1 MFCGVYCIL
10 KLTGTVPKYEQSLI
24 GATRLRPFVF
34 SGDTFTMAAQVHGFQ
49 TEVAK
54 LLDLLANSLYS
65 NKEVFLRELIS
76 NASDAL
82 DKLHFLSLTDQKL
95 LGDDPILRIRVKA
108 DKDAGTLTISDNG
121 IGMTVEE
128 VQEHL
133 GTIAK
138 SGTDEFF
145 KSLSGDAAKDSQL
158 IGRFGVGFYSAFIVA
173 DKVTVYS
180 RSAKAAQN
188 EGVCWESEGLGTYTA
203 ERIDRKERG
212 TDIVLHL
219 KADAQKFLD
228 AWVLETAITKY
239 SDHIAVPVYLWKEK
253 TAETPKEGEKPA
265 APVFEWVQ
273 VNDAKALWTI
283 APRDVKD
290 EQYKEFYRHLTHAYD
305 DPLVWSHNKVEGELE
320 YTSLLYIPTEAPWDL
335 FNRDAEHGLKLFV
348 QRVFI
353 MDEAEQFLPHYL
365 RFVRGLVDTNDLP
378 LNVSREMLQE
388 TAVTQKLKKA
398 LTHRVLTML
407 EKLAKDDPAKY
418 AAFWKTFGRVLKEGP
433 VEDPANRGTL
443 MKLMRFAST
452 KAGTGSED
460 VSLADYVARMP
471 KGQDKIYYLVATSR
485 QTAETSPYLE
495 ELKKKGIEVL
505 LMWERIDEW
514 LMGNLF
520 EYEGKAFVSVT
531 SSDLELG
538 ELADKKD
545 EAKEKEAAEKAKPL
559 VERFKKALGDK
570 VVDVRAATRLTD
582 SPSCVVAENG
592 AFISAQMRRMFEAA
606 GQPVPQAR
614 YILEVNVNHPL
625 VQKAAAGDDA
635 AFERWAK
642 VILDQ
647 AVLAEQGTLA
657 DPNGFIREMNA
668 LLAS

>member
-1 MFCGVYCIL
+1 
-10 KLTGTVPKYEQSLI
+10 
-24 GATRLRPFVF
+24 
-34 SGDTFTMAAQVHGFQ
+34 MAAQVHGFQ

-95 LGDDPILRIRVKA
+95 LGDDPILRIRVKT

-128 VQEHL
+128 AQEHL

-158 IGRFGVGFYSAFIVA
+158 IGRFGVGFYSSFIVA

-265 APVFEWVQ
+265 VPVFEWVQ

-283 APRDVKD
+283 TPRDVKD
-290 EQYKEFYRHLTHAYD
+290 EQYKEFYKHLTHAYD

-592 AFISAQMRRMFEAA
+592 SFISAQMRRMFEAA

>member
-1 MFCGVYCIL
+1 
-10 KLTGTVPKYEQSLI
+10 
-24 GATRLRPFVF
+24 
-34 SGDTFTMAAQVHGFQ
+34 MAAQLHGFQ

-128 VQEHL
+128 AQEHL

-283 APRDVKD
+283 NPRDVKD

-460 VSLADYVARMP
+460 VSLADYVARMS

-559 VERFKKALGDK
+559 VERFKKALGNK

-592 AFISAQMRRMFEAA
+592 SFISAQMRRMFEAA
-606 GQPVPQAR
+606 GQPVPEAR

-635 AFERWAK
+635 AFERWTK

>member
-1 MFCGVYCIL
+1 
-10 KLTGTVPKYEQSLI
+10 
-24 GATRLRPFVF
+24 
-34 SGDTFTMAAQVHGFQ
+34 MAAQVHGFQ

-128 VQEHL
+128 AQEHL

-290 EQYKEFYRHLTHAYD
+290 EQYKEFYKHLTHAYD

-485 QTAETSPYLE
+485 QTAETSPHLE
-495 ELKKKGIEVL
+495 EFKKKGIEVL

-592 AFISAQMRRMFEAA
+592 SFISAQMRRMFEAA

>member
-1 MFCGVYCIL
+1 
-10 KLTGTVPKYEQSLI
+10 
-24 GATRLRPFVF
+24 
-34 SGDTFTMAAQVHGFQ
+34 MAAQLHGFQ

-128 VQEHL
+128 AQEHL

-180 RSAKAAQN
+180 RSAKATQN

-592 AFISAQMRRMFEAA
+592 SFISAQMRRMFEAA
-606 GQPVPQAR
+606 GQPVPEAR

>member
-1 MFCGVYCIL
+1 
-10 KLTGTVPKYEQSLI
+10 
-24 GATRLRPFVF
+24 
-34 SGDTFTMAAQVHGFQ
+34 MAAQLHGFQ

-128 VQEHL
+128 AQEHL

-228 AWVLETAITKY
+228 AWILETAITKY

-283 APRDVKD
+283 NPRDVKD

-559 VERFKKALGDK
+559 VERFKKALGNK

-592 AFISAQMRRMFEAA
+592 SFISAQMRRMFEAA
-606 GQPVPQAR
+606 GQPVPEAR

-647 AVLAEQGTLA
+647 AVLAEQGTLG

>member
-1 MFCGVYCIL
+1 
-10 KLTGTVPKYEQSLI
+10 
-24 GATRLRPFVF
+24 
-34 SGDTFTMAAQVHGFQ
+34 MAAQVHGFQ

-65 NKEVFLRELIS
+65 NKVVFLRELIS

-95 LGDDPILRIRVKA
+95 LGDDPILRIRVKT

-128 VQEHL
+128 AQEHL

-158 IGRFGVGFYSAFIVA
+158 IGRFGVGFYSSFIVA

-265 APVFEWVQ
+265 VPVFEWVQ

-290 EQYKEFYRHLTHAYD
+290 EQYKEFYKHLTHAYD

-592 AFISAQMRRMFEAA
+592 SFISAQMRRMFEAA
-606 GQPVPQAR
+606 GQPVPEAR

>member
-1 MFCGVYCIL
+1 
-10 KLTGTVPKYEQSLI
+10 
-24 GATRLRPFVF
+24 
-34 SGDTFTMAAQVHGFQ
+34 MAAQVHGFQ

-95 LGDDPILRIRVKA
+95 LGDDPILRIRVKT

-128 VQEHL
+128 AQEHL

-158 IGRFGVGFYSAFIVA
+158 IGRFGVGFYSSFIVA

-273 VNDAKALWTI
+273 VNDTKALWTI

-290 EQYKEFYRHLTHAYD
+290 EQYKEFYKHLTHAYD

-592 AFISAQMRRMFEAA
+592 LFISAQMRRMFEAA

-635 AFERWAK
+635 AFVRWAK

>member
-1 MFCGVYCIL
+1 
-10 KLTGTVPKYEQSLI
+10 
-24 GATRLRPFVF
+24 
-34 SGDTFTMAAQVHGFQ
+34 MAAQVHGFQ

-95 LGDDPILRIRVKA
+95 LGDDPILRIRVKT

-128 VQEHL
+128 AQEHL

-158 IGRFGVGFYSAFIVA
+158 IGRFGVGFYSSFIVA

-265 APVFEWVQ
+265 APEFEWVQ

-290 EQYKEFYRHLTHAYD
+290 EQYKEFYKHLTHAYD

-485 QTAETSPYLE
+485 QTVETSPYLE

-592 AFISAQMRRMFEAA
+592 SFISAQMRRMFEAA

>member
-1 MFCGVYCIL
+1 
-10 KLTGTVPKYEQSLI
+10 
-24 GATRLRPFVF
+24 
-34 SGDTFTMAAQVHGFQ
+34 MAAQLHGFQ

-128 VQEHL
+128 AQEHL

-283 APRDVKD
+283 NPRDVKD

-305 DPLVWSHNKVEGELE
+305 DPLVRSHNKVEGELE

-592 AFISAQMRRMFEAA
+592 SFISAQMRRMFEAA
-606 GQPVPQAR
+606 GQPVPEAR

>member
-1 MFCGVYCIL
+1 
-10 KLTGTVPKYEQSLI
+10 
-24 GATRLRPFVF
+24 
-34 SGDTFTMAAQVHGFQ
+34 MAAQVHGFQ

-95 LGDDPILRIRVKA
+95 LGDDPILRIRVKT

-128 VQEHL
+128 AQEHL

-158 IGRFGVGFYSAFIVA
+158 IGRFGVGFYSSFIVA

-265 APVFEWVQ
+265 VPVFEWVQ

-290 EQYKEFYRHLTHAYD
+290 EQYKEFYKHLTHAYD

-443 MKLMRFAST
+443 KKLMRFAST

-592 AFISAQMRRMFEAA
+592 SFISAQMRRMFEAA

>member
-1 MFCGVYCIL
+1 
-10 KLTGTVPKYEQSLI
+10 
-24 GATRLRPFVF
+24 
-34 SGDTFTMAAQVHGFQ
+34 MAAQVHGFQ

-95 LGDDPILRIRVKA
+95 LGDDPILRIRVKT

-128 VQEHL
+128 AQEHL

-265 APVFEWVQ
+265 VPVLEWVQ

-290 EQYKEFYRHLTHAYD
+290 EQYKEFYKHLTHAYD

-485 QTAETSPYLE
+485 QTAETSPHLE
-495 ELKKKGIEVL
+495 EFKKKGIEVL

-592 AFISAQMRRMFEAA
+592 SFISAQMRRMFEAA

>member
-1 MFCGVYCIL
+1 
-10 KLTGTVPKYEQSLI
+10 
-24 GATRLRPFVF
+24 
-34 SGDTFTMAAQVHGFQ
+34 MAAQLHGFQ

-128 VQEHL
+128 AQEHL

-138 SGTDEFF
+138 SGTNEFF

-283 APRDVKD
+283 NPRDVKD

-452 KAGTGSED
+452 KASTGSED

-592 AFISAQMRRMFEAA
+592 SFISAQMRRMFEAA

>member
-1 MFCGVYCIL
+1 
-10 KLTGTVPKYEQSLI
+10 
-24 GATRLRPFVF
+24 
-34 SGDTFTMAAQVHGFQ
+34 MAAQVHGFQ

-95 LGDDPILRIRVKA
+95 LGDDPTLRIRVKA

-128 VQEHL
+128 AQEHL

-158 IGRFGVGFYSAFIVA
+158 IGRFGVGFYSSFIVA

-290 EQYKEFYRHLTHAYD
+290 EQYKEFYKHLTHAYD

-592 AFISAQMRRMFEAA
+592 SFISAQMRRMFEAA

>member
-1 MFCGVYCIL
+1 
-10 KLTGTVPKYEQSLI
+10 
-24 GATRLRPFVF
+24 
-34 SGDTFTMAAQVHGFQ
+34 MAAQVHGFQ

-128 VQEHL
+128 AQEHL

-265 APVFEWVQ
+265 APEFEWVQ

-290 EQYKEFYRHLTHAYD
+290 EQYKEFYKHLTHAYD

-460 VSLADYVARMP
+460 VSLTDYVARMP

-592 AFISAQMRRMFEAA
+592 SFISAQMRRMFEAA

>member
-1 MFCGVYCIL
+1 
-10 KLTGTVPKYEQSLI
+10 
-24 GATRLRPFVF
+24 
-34 SGDTFTMAAQVHGFQ
+34 MAAQVHGFQ

-95 LGDDPILRIRVKA
+95 LGDDPILRIRVKT

-128 VQEHL
+128 AQEHL

-283 APRDVKD
+283 NPRDVKD

-559 VERFKKALGDK
+559 VERFKKALGNK

-592 AFISAQMRRMFEAA
+592 SFISAQMRRMFEAA
-606 GQPVPQAR
+606 GQPVPEAR

>member
-1 MFCGVYCIL
+1 
-10 KLTGTVPKYEQSLI
+10 
-24 GATRLRPFVF
+24 
-34 SGDTFTMAAQVHGFQ
+34 MAAQVHGFQ

-128 VQEHL
+128 AQEHL

-158 IGRFGVGFYSAFIVA
+158 IGRFGVGFYSSFIVA

-203 ERIDRKERG
+203 ERIDLKERG

-265 APVFEWVQ
+265 APEFEWVQ

-290 EQYKEFYRHLTHAYD
+290 EQYKEFYKHLTHAYD

-592 AFISAQMRRMFEAA
+592 SFISAQMRRMFEAA

>member
-1 MFCGVYCIL
+1 
-10 KLTGTVPKYEQSLI
+10 
-24 GATRLRPFVF
+24 
-34 SGDTFTMAAQVHGFQ
+34 MAAQLHGFQ

-128 VQEHL
+128 AQEHL

-283 APRDVKD
+283 NPRDVKD

-460 VSLADYVARMP
+460 VSLADYVARMS

-559 VERFKKALGDK
+559 VERFKKALGNK

-592 AFISAQMRRMFEAA
+592 SFISAQMRRMFEAA
-606 GQPVPQAR
+606 GQPVPEAR

>member
-1 MFCGVYCIL
+1 
-10 KLTGTVPKYEQSLI
+10 
-24 GATRLRPFVF
+24 
-34 SGDTFTMAAQVHGFQ
+34 MAAQLHGFQ

-128 VQEHL
+128 AQEHL

-283 APRDVKD
+283 NPRDVKD

-559 VERFKKALGDK
+559 VERFKKALGNK

-606 GQPVPQAR
+606 GQPVPEAR

>member
-1 MFCGVYCIL
+1 
-10 KLTGTVPKYEQSLI
+10 
-24 GATRLRPFVF
+24 
-34 SGDTFTMAAQVHGFQ
+34 MAAQVHGFQ

-95 LGDDPILRIRVKA
+95 LGDDPILRIRVKT

-128 VQEHL
+128 AQEHL

-158 IGRFGVGFYSAFIVA
+158 IGRFGVGFYSSFIVA

-265 APVFEWVQ
+265 VPVFEWVQ

-290 EQYKEFYRHLTHAYD
+290 EQYKEFYKHLTHAYD

-531 SSDLELG
+531 SSDLELR

-592 AFISAQMRRMFEAA
+592 SFISAQMRRMFEAA

>member
-1 MFCGVYCIL
+1 
-10 KLTGTVPKYEQSLI
+10 
-24 GATRLRPFVF
+24 
-34 SGDTFTMAAQVHGFQ
+34 MAAQVHGFQ

-95 LGDDPILRIRVKA
+95 LGDDPILRIRVKT

-128 VQEHL
+128 AQEHL

-253 TAETPKEGEKPA
+253 TAETPKEGEKTA
-265 APVFEWVQ
+265 APEFEWVQ

-290 EQYKEFYRHLTHAYD
+290 EQYKEFYKHLTHAYD

-592 AFISAQMRRMFEAA
+592 SFISAQMRRMFEAA

-635 AFERWAK
+635 PFERWAK

>member
-1 MFCGVYCIL
+1 
-10 KLTGTVPKYEQSLI
+10 
-24 GATRLRPFVF
+24 
-34 SGDTFTMAAQVHGFQ
+34 MAAQLHGFQ

-128 VQEHL
+128 AQEHL

-265 APVFEWVQ
+265 APEFEWVQ

-283 APRDVKD
+283 NPRDVKD

-305 DPLVWSHNKVEGELE
+305 DPLIWSHNKVEGELE

-592 AFISAQMRRMFEAA
+592 SFISAQMRRMFEAA

>member
-1 MFCGVYCIL
+1 
-10 KLTGTVPKYEQSLI
+10 
-24 GATRLRPFVF
+24 
-34 SGDTFTMAAQVHGFQ
+34 MAAQLHGFQ

-128 VQEHL
+128 AQEHL

-283 APRDVKD
+283 NPRDVKD

-452 KAGTGSED
+452 KAGTGSEN

-471 KGQDKIYYLVATSR
+471 KGQEKIYYLVATSR

-559 VERFKKALGDK
+559 VERFKKALGNK

-606 GQPVPQAR
+606 GQPVPEAR

>member
-1 MFCGVYCIL
+1 
-10 KLTGTVPKYEQSLI
+10 
-24 GATRLRPFVF
+24 
-34 SGDTFTMAAQVHGFQ
+34 MAAQVHGFQ

-128 VQEHL
+128 AQEHL

-265 APVFEWVQ
+265 APEFEWVQ

-290 EQYKEFYRHLTHAYD
+290 EQYKEFYKHLTHAYD

-592 AFISAQMRRMFEAA
+592 SFISAQMRRMFEAA

-635 AFERWAK
+635 AFERWAQ

>member
-1 MFCGVYCIL
+1 
-10 KLTGTVPKYEQSLI
+10 
-24 GATRLRPFVF
+24 
-34 SGDTFTMAAQVHGFQ
+34 MAAQVHGFQ

-95 LGDDPILRIRVKA
+95 LGDDPILRIRVKT

-128 VQEHL
+128 AQEHL

-158 IGRFGVGFYSAFIVA
+158 IGRFGVGFYSSFIVA

-290 EQYKEFYRHLTHAYD
+290 EQYKEFYKHLTHAYD

-418 AAFWKTFGRVLKEGP
+418 AAFWKTFGHVLKEGP

-592 AFISAQMRRMFEAA
+592 SFISAQMRRMFEAA

>member
-1 MFCGVYCIL
+1 
-10 KLTGTVPKYEQSLI
+10 
-24 GATRLRPFVF
+24 
-34 SGDTFTMAAQVHGFQ
+34 MAAQVHGFQ

-128 VQEHL
+128 AQEHL

-212 TDIVLHL
+212 TDVVLHL

-265 APVFEWVQ
+265 APEFEWVQ

-290 EQYKEFYRHLTHAYD
+290 EQYKEFYKHLTHAYD

-592 AFISAQMRRMFEAA
+592 SFISAQMRRMFEAA

>member
-1 MFCGVYCIL
+1 
-10 KLTGTVPKYEQSLI
+10 
-24 GATRLRPFVF
+24 
-34 SGDTFTMAAQVHGFQ
+34 MAAQVHGFQ

-128 VQEHL
+128 AQEHL

-158 IGRFGVGFYSAFIVA
+158 IGRFGVGFYSSFIVA

-290 EQYKEFYRHLTHAYD
+290 EQYKEFYKHLTHAYD

-485 QTAETSPYLE
+485 QTAETSPHLE
-495 ELKKKGIEVL
+495 EFKKKGIEVL

-592 AFISAQMRRMFEAA
+592 SFISAQMRRMFEAA

>member
-1 MFCGVYCIL
+1 
-10 KLTGTVPKYEQSLI
+10 
-24 GATRLRPFVF
+24 
-34 SGDTFTMAAQVHGFQ
+34 MAAQVHGFQ

-128 VQEHL
+128 AQEHL

-212 TDIVLHL
+212 TDVVLHL

-228 AWVLETAITKY
+228 AWVLETAITQY

-265 APVFEWVQ
+265 APEFEWVQ

-290 EQYKEFYRHLTHAYD
+290 EQYKEFYKHLTHAYD

-592 AFISAQMRRMFEAA
+592 SFISAQMRRMFEAA

>member
-1 MFCGVYCIL
+1 
-10 KLTGTVPKYEQSLI
+10 
-24 GATRLRPFVF
+24 
-34 SGDTFTMAAQVHGFQ
+34 MAAQVHGFQ

-95 LGDDPILRIRVKA
+95 LGDDPILRIRVKT

-128 VQEHL
+128 AQEHL

-158 IGRFGVGFYSAFIVA
+158 IGRFGVGFYSSFIVA

-265 APVFEWVQ
+265 VPVFEWVQ

-290 EQYKEFYRHLTHAYD
+290 EQYKEFYKHLTHAYD

-348 QRVFI
+348 QLVFI
-353 MDEAEQFLPHYL
+353 MDEDEQFLPHYL

-592 AFISAQMRRMFEAA
+592 SFISAQMRRMFEAA

>member
-1 MFCGVYCIL
+1 
-10 KLTGTVPKYEQSLI
+10 
-24 GATRLRPFVF
+24 
-34 SGDTFTMAAQVHGFQ
+34 MAAQVHGFQ

-95 LGDDPILRIRVKA
+95 LGDDPILRIRVKT

-128 VQEHL
+128 AQEHL

-265 APVFEWVQ
+265 VPVFEWVQ

-290 EQYKEFYRHLTHAYD
+290 EQYKEFYKHLTHAYD

-538 ELADKKD
+538 ELADNKD

-592 AFISAQMRRMFEAA
+592 SFISAQMRRMFEAA

>member
-1 MFCGVYCIL
+1 
-10 KLTGTVPKYEQSLI
+10 
-24 GATRLRPFVF
+24 
-34 SGDTFTMAAQVHGFQ
+34 MAAQLHGFQ

-95 LGDDPILRIRVKA
+95 LGDDPILRIRVKT

-128 VQEHL
+128 AQEHL

-158 IGRFGVGFYSAFIVA
+158 IGRFGVGFYSSFIVA

-265 APVFEWVQ
+265 VPVFEWVQ

-290 EQYKEFYRHLTHAYD
+290 EQYKEFYKHLTHAYD

-388 TAVTQKLKKA
+388 TAVTQNLKKA

-559 VERFKKALGDK
+559 VERFKKALGNK

-592 AFISAQMRRMFEAA
+592 SFISAQMRRMFEAA
-606 GQPVPQAR
+606 GQPVPEAR

>member
-1 MFCGVYCIL
+1 
-10 KLTGTVPKYEQSLI
+10 
-24 GATRLRPFVF
+24 
-34 SGDTFTMAAQVHGFQ
+34 MAAQLHGFQ

-128 VQEHL
+128 AQEHL

-219 KADAQKFLD
+219 KADAQKILD

-283 APRDVKD
+283 NPRDVKD

-460 VSLADYVARMP
+460 VSLTDYVARMP

-592 AFISAQMRRMFEAA
+592 SFISAQMRRMFEAA
-606 GQPVPQAR
+606 GQPVPEAR

>member
-1 MFCGVYCIL
+1 
-10 KLTGTVPKYEQSLI
+10 
-24 GATRLRPFVF
+24 
-34 SGDTFTMAAQVHGFQ
+34 MAAQVHGFQ

-95 LGDDPILRIRVKA
+95 LGDDPILRIRVKT

-128 VQEHL
+128 AQEHL

-290 EQYKEFYRHLTHAYD
+290 EQYKEFYKHLTHAYD

-559 VERFKKALGDK
+559 VERFKKALGNK

-592 AFISAQMRRMFEAA
+592 SFISAQMRRMFEAA
-606 GQPVPQAR
+606 GQPVPEAR

-635 AFERWAK
+635 AFERWTK

>member
-1 MFCGVYCIL
+1 
-10 KLTGTVPKYEQSLI
+10 
-24 GATRLRPFVF
+24 
-34 SGDTFTMAAQVHGFQ
+34 MAAQVHGFQ

-95 LGDDPILRIRVKA
+95 LGDDPILRIRVKT

-128 VQEHL
+128 AQEHL

-265 APVFEWVQ
+265 VPVLEWVQ

-290 EQYKEFYRHLTHAYD
+290 EQYKEFYKHLTHAYD

-592 AFISAQMRRMFEAA
+592 SFISAQMRRMFEAA

>member
-1 MFCGVYCIL
+1 
-10 KLTGTVPKYEQSLI
+10 
-24 GATRLRPFVF
+24 
-34 SGDTFTMAAQVHGFQ
+34 MAAQLHGFQ

-128 VQEHL
+128 AQEHL

-283 APRDVKD
+283 NPRDVKD

-559 VERFKKALGDK
+559 VERFKKALGNK

-592 AFISAQMRRMFEAA
+592 SFISAQMRRMFEAA

>member
-1 MFCGVYCIL
+1 
-10 KLTGTVPKYEQSLI
+10 
-24 GATRLRPFVF
+24 
-34 SGDTFTMAAQVHGFQ
+34 MAAQVHGFQ

-95 LGDDPILRIRVKA
+95 LGDDPILRIRVKT

-128 VQEHL
+128 AQEHL

-158 IGRFGVGFYSAFIVA
+158 IGRFGVGFYSSFIVA

-265 APVFEWVQ
+265 VPVFEWVQ

-290 EQYKEFYRHLTHAYD
+290 EQYKEFYKHLTHAYD

-433 VEDPANRGTL
+433 VEDLANRGTL

-592 AFISAQMRRMFEAA
+592 SFISAQMRRMFEAA

>member
-1 MFCGVYCIL
+1 
-10 KLTGTVPKYEQSLI
+10 
-24 GATRLRPFVF
+24 
-34 SGDTFTMAAQVHGFQ
+34 MAAQLHGFQ

-128 VQEHL
+128 AQEHL

-265 APVFEWVQ
+265 APEFEWVQ

-290 EQYKEFYRHLTHAYD
+290 EQYKEFYKHLTHAYD

-592 AFISAQMRRMFEAA
+592 SFISAQMRRMFEAA
-606 GQPVPQAR
+606 GQPVPEAR

>member
-1 MFCGVYCIL
+1 
-10 KLTGTVPKYEQSLI
+10 
-24 GATRLRPFVF
+24 
-34 SGDTFTMAAQVHGFQ
+34 MAAQVHGFQ

-95 LGDDPILRIRVKA
+95 LGDDPILRIRVKT

-128 VQEHL
+128 AQEHL

-158 IGRFGVGFYSAFIVA
+158 IGRFGVGFYSSFIVA

-180 RSAKAAQN
+180 RSAKAAQS

-265 APVFEWVQ
+265 APEFEWVQ

-290 EQYKEFYRHLTHAYD
+290 EQYKEFYKHLTHAYD

-570 VVDVRAATRLTD
+570 VVDVRATTRLTD

-592 AFISAQMRRMFEAA
+592 SFISAQMRRMFEAA

>member
-1 MFCGVYCIL
+1 
-10 KLTGTVPKYEQSLI
+10 
-24 GATRLRPFVF
+24 
-34 SGDTFTMAAQVHGFQ
+34 MAAQVHGFQ

-95 LGDDPILRIRVKA
+95 LGDDPILRIRVKT

-128 VQEHL
+128 AQEHL

-158 IGRFGVGFYSAFIVA
+158 IGRFGVGFYSSFIVA

-265 APVFEWVQ
+265 VPVFEWVQ

-290 EQYKEFYRHLTHAYD
+290 EQYKEFYKHLTHAYD

-592 AFISAQMRRMFEAA
+592 SFISAQMRRMFEAA

-647 AVLAEQGTLA
+647 AVLAEQGMLA

>member
-1 MFCGVYCIL
+1 
-10 KLTGTVPKYEQSLI
+10 
-24 GATRLRPFVF
+24 
-34 SGDTFTMAAQVHGFQ
+34 MAAQVHGFQ

-95 LGDDPILRIRVKA
+95 LGDDPILRIRVKT

-128 VQEHL
+128 AQEHL

-290 EQYKEFYRHLTHAYD
+290 EQYKEFYKHLTHAYD

-418 AAFWKTFGRVLKEGP
+418 VAFWKTFGRVLKEGP

-592 AFISAQMRRMFEAA
+592 SFISAQMRRMFEAA